1 MCCRTFLGRDPDD
14 MFAYTTGRK
23 LSVRDRRLGLL
34 FLVSQLAIAGYV
46 VVYSI
51 ILKQGYMRTGSIQG
65 VVRLQLKRPD
75 TAFQWA
81 NGDAPYCKGG
91 TANGTTDYAFPAL
104 GSYRYIGDPSR
115 SVTSIQGTCEY
126 ADARFAVPN
135 AGETNAI
142 FLPTRTTLIHEVATP
157 ANSCTT
163 LQNSFCAWNTV
174 NSSLTYLADA
184 EMFTLLIDH
193 SFSSDVGVVKS
204 SLEMAGELLSP
215 SGLPVDACASYDVPR
230 FRNAGVSCPSYI
242 QVGKRD
248 SGSNDIVSIRTL
260 LNAAGVETLDEVSGV
275 TPSLATQT
283 KRYGGIVMLIAILYS
298 NHYLPGN
305 DIPFGT
311 KSLDPTVVHYGYRV
325 SIIPEQEYK
334 AERVFTSNN
343 EVCESNIAHA
353 VPWST

>member
-174 NSSLTYLADA
+174 NSSLTYLAD
-184 EMFTLLIDH
+184 
-193 SFSSDVGVVKS
+193 
-204 SLEMAGELLSP
+204 
-215 SGLPVDACASYDVPR
+215 
-230 FRNAGVSCPSYI
+230 PSYI

-343 EVCESNIAHA
+343 EVCESNIARA